1 MTCGEK
7 NKMETKCMTNL
18 LVKPLAAML
27 LFSGAGMAAATC
39 IDPSQMPSST
49 PDERFDDLGNGTIR
63 DKVTGLMWKKCIQGL
78 SGADCTTGAAIKKSW
93 KDALQ
98 DASSENFAGHDDWR
112 LPNKNELFSIV
123 ESRCANPSINENIFP
138 NVGSVNHWTSTP
150 VYEHD
155 TAEKA
160 VRVYFANGDTNTSSI
175 NGAGREEMFRLVRG
189 GR

>member
-1 MTCGEK
+1 MKTRGLL
-7 NKMETKCMTNL
+7 NL
-18 LVKPLAAML
+18 LVKPLSIAL
-27 LFSGAGMAAATC
+27 LFSCAGLAAATC

-49 PDERFDDLGNGTIR
+49 PDERFDDLGNGTVR
-63 DKVTGLMWKKCIQGL
+63 DKLTGLMWKKCIQGL
-78 SGADCTTGAAIKKSW
+78 SGPDCMTGTAVRKTW

-98 DASSENFAGHDDWR
+98 DASSESFAGYTDWR

-123 ESRCANPSINENIFP
+123 ESRCANPSINENVFP

-160 VRVYFANGDTNTSSI
+160 VRVFFANGDTNNSAI
-175 NGAGREEMFRLVRG
+175 NGAGREEFFRLVRG

>member
-1 MTCGEK
+1 
-7 NKMETKCMTNL
+7 METKKL
-18 LVKPLAAML
+18 LTDIARPLVITL
-27 LFSGAGMAAATC
+27 LLSGNGLATATC

-63 DKVTGLMWKKCIQGL
+63 DKLTGLLWKKCVQGL
-78 SGADCTTGAAIKKSW
+78 SGSDCTTGEVIRKSW

-98 DASSENFAGHDDWR
+98 EASSESFAGHNDWR

-123 ESRCANPSINENIFP
+123 ESRCAGPSINENIFP
-138 NVGSVNHWTSTP
+138 NVGSVYHWTSTP
-150 VYEHD
+150 VYDHD

-160 VRVYFANGDTNTSSI
+160 IRVYFANGDTDSSAI
-175 NGAGREEMFRLVRG
+175 NGAGREESFRLVRG

>member
-1 MTCGEK
+1 
-7 NKMETKCMTNL
+7 METKNRLGQIATPLYIAL
-18 LVKPLAAML
+18 LL
-27 LFSGAGMAAATC
+27 SGSGVASATC

-63 DKVTGLMWKKCIQGL
+63 DKSTGLMWKKCVQGL
-78 SGADCTTGAAIKKSW
+78 SGADCMTGTAIKKSW

-98 DASSENFAGHDDWR
+98 NASSETFARHIDWR

-138 NVGSVNHWTSTP
+138 NVGSVYHWTSTP

-160 VRVYFANGDTNTSSI
+160 IRIYFANGDTDTSGT
-175 NGAGREEMFRLVRG
+175 NGAGREEVFRLVRG

>member
-1 MTCGEK
+1 
-7 NKMETKCMTNL
+7 METKHRLKQLATPLYIAL
-18 LVKPLAAML
+18 LL
-27 LFSGAGMAAATC
+27 SGSGVAGATC

-49 PDERFDDLGNGTIR
+49 PDERFDVLGNTIR
-63 DKVTGLMWKKCIQGL
+63 DKVTGLMWKKCLQGL
-78 SGADCTTGAAIKKSW
+78 SGAGCTTGSVLKRSW

-98 DASSENFAGHDDWR
+98 DASAESFAGHGDWR

-123 ESRCANPSINENIFP
+123 ESRCASPSINENIFP
-138 NVGSVNHWTSTP
+138 NVDSVNHWISTP

-160 VRVYFANGDTNTSSI
+160 VRVYFANGDTNTSAI
-175 NGAGREEMFRLVRG
+175 NGVGREEVFRLVRG